1 MIKNRH
7 QEAWPSS
14 VDELQDWRCLNFEEF
29 SELFCFQKG
38 SWHADCPLELPQA
51 SFERRDAPHWNHAGS
66 AFFVWKNCLGW
77 WMIQLLREIL
87 KLKLGPCCCDSVGIC
102 FRCFASV
109 KFVGQEQ
116 DAQHEQ
122 WRQDRMERQRQVG
135 NLVRQPSW
143 SVFCA
148 VSHDEAAFDQVV
160 LCIVTQIYYISTY
173 SIHSI
178 YGISFPESI
187 WSSKN
192 MALGCLVACRRL
204 MKNRAFVFDHK
215 PHP

>member
-77 WMIQLLREIL
+77 WMIQLLREIM

-109 KFVGQEQ
+109 KCQEQ

-122 WRQDRMERQRQVG
+122 WRQDRMEQQRQVG

>member
-1 MIKNRH
+1 
-7 QEAWPSS
+7 
-14 VDELQDWRCLNFEEF
+14 
-29 SELFCFQKG
+29 
-38 SWHADCPLELPQA
+38 
-51 SFERRDAPHWNHAGS
+51 
-66 AFFVWKNCLGW
+66 
-77 WMIQLLREIL
+77 MIQLLREIM

-160 LCIVTQIYYISTY
+160 LCIVTQIYY
-173 SIHSI
+173 
-178 YGISFPESI
+178 
-187 WSSKN
+187 
-192 MALGCLVACRRL
+192 RRATAHAADPGSGWWIFFL
-204 MKNRAFVFDHK
+204 KVGMKAHWQVHFGRYQRCCAE
-215 PHP
+215 PWLTP